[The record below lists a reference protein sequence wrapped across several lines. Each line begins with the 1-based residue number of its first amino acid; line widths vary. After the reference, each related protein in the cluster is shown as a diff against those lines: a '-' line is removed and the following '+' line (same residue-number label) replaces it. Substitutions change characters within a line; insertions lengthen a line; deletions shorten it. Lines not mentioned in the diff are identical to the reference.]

1 MVLSRTGE
9 CAAVVLVSEIS
20 WENGDEREIGVWSYR
35 PTVIW
40 VNECEISPV
49 EGGGWRDV
57 FIVVGQYSPSTVL
70 YMK

>member
-20 WENGDEREIGVWSYR
+20 WESGDEREIGVWSDR
-35 PTVIW
+35 PTVIC

-49 EGGGWRDV
+49 EGGDGEMCSLLLV
-57 FIVVGQYSPSTVL
+57 NTVHRL
-70 YMK
+70 YCT